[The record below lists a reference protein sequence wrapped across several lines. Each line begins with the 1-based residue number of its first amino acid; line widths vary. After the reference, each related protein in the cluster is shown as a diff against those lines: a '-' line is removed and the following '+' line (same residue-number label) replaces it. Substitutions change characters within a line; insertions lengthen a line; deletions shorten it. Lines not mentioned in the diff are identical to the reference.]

1 MDENDNDLER
11 AIALSLQDHTESSSG
26 PITLN
31 EDEALFQQQLQ
42 HAIEISKANVQGGEL
57 AQPSASTNTFL
68 SERAQLEKERRERQ
82 KRLRKAQGLPDSDD
96 DLRAV
101 SDEEDLGQPN
111 AKRQRLSSSSV
122 SYIGQTNVRT
132 SAVPSSSKLGPIQ
145 GSFFWDGEWRPTAT
159 LGVEPRKDGR
169 STFRLSEVL
178 GDKSDISFAILSS
191 FALDIPWIYSL
202 FDPSSPVIMVA
213 QPDSNGKASVKNALP
228 NWIKT
233 TPFLRGGYGCMHMK
247 FMLIFYKTGRLRV
260 VVSTANLIPY
270 DWRDIE
276 NAVWLQDLP
285 PLPKEAPFNREDNE
299 SFPSVMKRVLDA
311 VNVMPALS
319 TMLKQDH
326 PNLPIK
332 TTEQICTRW
341 DWSNVKVNLVP
352 SIAGKHEGWPNVIL
366 TGHVRLM
373 KAVRNMG
380 FRTGKGPKEKTL
392 ELECQG
398 SSIGSYTTQ
407 WINEFYHSAKG
418 ESAEDWLDKPKSRR
432 EKLPYPVEVKVLF
445 PTLATVRSSQHG
457 ERGGGNLFFQRS
469 YWEGKKFP
477 RQLFYDSR
485 SKAGKTLMHTKM
497 IVGSISQKVA
507 TKGPQKEVINIDTD
521 SEDSDSGEE
530 VEVVDANVGWI
541 YLGSH
546 NFTPSAWGTLSG
558 SAFNPIMN
566 IRNYE
571 LGIVL
576 PLKDM
581 AEVDK
586 LACFERPPRKYG
598 PDDSPWIQEESIYFK
613 PRSS

>member
-1 MDENDNDLER
+1 MTPSSR
-11 AIALSLQDHTESSSG
+11 AITLSLQDHTISSSG
-26 PITLN
+26 PMTLD

-42 HAIEISKANVQGGEL
+42 HAIEISKANAQRGE
-57 AQPSASTNTFL
+57 QPSASTNTFL

-82 KRLRKAQGLPDSDD
+82 KRLRKAQGLSDSDD
-96 DLRAV
+96 ELRAV
-101 SDEEDLGQPN
+101 SDGEDLGQPN

-132 SAVPSSSKLGPIQ
+132 SAVPSSSKLGPSQ
-145 GSFFWDGEWRPTAT
+145 DSFFWDGEWRPTAT
-159 LGVEPRKDGR
+159 LGVEPRNDGR

-178 GDKSDISFAILSS
+178 GDKSDIAFAILSS

-213 QPDSNGKASVKNALP
+213 QPDSSGKASVKNALP

-285 PLPKEAPFNREDNE
+285 PLPKEAPFKRQDNE

-380 FRTGKGPKEKTL
+380 VRTGKGPKEKTL

-407 WINEFYHSAKG
+407 WINEFYHSAQG

-507 TKGPQKEVINIDTD
+507 TTGPQKEVINLDTD
-521 SEDSDSGEE
+521 SEESDSGEE
-530 VEVVDANVGWI
+530 IEVVDANVGWI

-598 PDDSPWIQEESIYFK
+598 PDDSPWVSLNI
-613 PRSS
+613 

>member
-1 MDENDNDLER
+1 MTQSSR
-11 AIALSLQDHTESSSG
+11 AIALSLQEHTESSSG

-42 HAIEISKANVQGGEL
+42 HAIEISKANVQRGEL
-57 AQPSASTNTFL
+57 AQSSASTNTFL

-111 AKRQRLSSSSV
+111 AK
-122 SYIGQTNVRT
+122 
-132 SAVPSSSKLGPIQ
+132 SSKLGPSQ
-145 GSFFWDGEWRPTAT
+145 GSFFWDGEWHCQKFWAI
-159 LGVEPRKDGR
+159 
-169 STFRLSEVL
+169 
-178 GDKSDISFAILSS
+178 DIAFAILSS

-202 FDPSSPVIMVA
+202 FDPSSPVIVVA

-247 FMLIFYKTGRLRV
+247 FMLVCIAMHRSPAGSRLYRKSHTV
-260 VVSTANLIPY
+260 RLAGHRKY
-270 DWRDIE
+270 
-276 NAVWLQDLP
+276 LP
-285 PLPKEAPFNREDNE
+285 PLPKEAPFNRQDNE

-311 VNVMPALS
+311 VNVLPALS

-373 KAVRNMG
+373 KAVRYMG
-380 FRTGKGPKEKTL
+380 FRTGKGSKEKTL

-445 PTLATVRSSQHG
+445 PTLATIRSSQHG

-581 AEVDK
+581 AEVDN

>member
-1 MDENDNDLER
+1 MTPSSR
-11 AIALSLQDHTESSSG
+11 AITLSLQDHTISSSG
-26 PITLN
+26 PMTLD

-42 HAIEISKANVQGGEL
+42 HAIEISKANAQRGE
-57 AQPSASTNTFL
+57 QPSASTNTFL

-82 KRLRKAQGLPDSDD
+82 KRLRKAQGLSDSDD
-96 DLRAV
+96 ELRAV
-101 SDEEDLGQPN
+101 SDGEDLGQPN

-132 SAVPSSSKLGPIQ
+132 SAVPSSSKLGPSQ
-145 GSFFWDGEWRPTAT
+145 DSFFWDGEWRPTAT
-159 LGVEPRKDGR
+159 LGVEPRNDGR

-178 GDKSDISFAILSS
+178 GDKSDIAFAILSS

-213 QPDSNGKASVKNALP
+213 QPDSSGKASVKNALP

-285 PLPKEAPFNREDNE
+285 PLPKEAPFNRQDNE

-380 FRTGKGPKEKTL
+380 VRTGKGPKEKTL

-407 WINEFYHSAKG
+407 WINEFYHSAQG

-507 TKGPQKEVINIDTD
+507 TTGPQKEVINLDTD
-521 SEDSDSGEE
+521 SEESDSGEE
-530 VEVVDANVGWI
+530 IEVVDANVGWI

-598 PDDSPWIQEESIYFK
+598 PDDSPWVSLNI
-613 PRSS
+613 